1 MLLKVRNCPLRT
13 GLLKLE
19 ALTLQLRGGC
29 VLVGD
34 PAYYGCF
41 GFRNVPDLALKGV
54 PQEYLFALPFGESK
68 PKGTAKFH
76 EGFDA
81 TN

>member
-1 MLLKVRNCPLRT
+1 M
-13 GLLKLE
+13 
-19 ALTLQLRGGC
+19 
-29 VLVGD
+29 LVGD

-54 PQEYLFALPFGESK
+54 PQEYLFTLPFGESK

-76 EGFDA
+76 KGFDA

>member
-1 MLLKVRNCPLRT
+1 M
-13 GLLKLE
+13 
-19 ALTLQLRGGC
+19 
-29 VLVGD
+29 LVGD
-34 PAYYGCF
+34 PAYYGRF

-54 PQEYLFALPFGESK
+54 PQEYFLTLLFGESR

-76 EGFDA
+76 EGLDA